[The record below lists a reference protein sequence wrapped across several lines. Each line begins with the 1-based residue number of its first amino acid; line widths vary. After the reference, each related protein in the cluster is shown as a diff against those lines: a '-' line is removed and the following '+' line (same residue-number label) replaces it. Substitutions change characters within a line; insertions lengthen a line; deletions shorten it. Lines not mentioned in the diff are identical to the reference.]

1 LSGKKNWAD
10 EDDEDDD
17 ALADLTNT
25 KRFETGV
32 DSAGIKTV
40 VEYIERDQKTFK
52 VTKKVKV
59 RSVQK
64 WTNRAMEERKGM
76 AKFGKAALADPAE
89 EAQHMKRTDEEY
101 VIEVPKKA
109 VSLVTKDDAED
120 KFYEESLDIAQQL
133 TKEKKAWAE
142 ANRDKQMERDTA
154 ETEKK
159 PEPTPA
165 EAAGPAGGPA
175 KYVPPSLKNAQGGGK
190 AGGKGDLQG
199 QQEAS
204 LRITNLSEDVRE
216 GDLQELFSQFGR
228 LQRVFLA
235 KDLDT
240 MQSKGFAFVTY
251 FRREDAQMAI
261 DKLNGHGYDSLIMQV
276 QWAKPR
282 T

>member
-1 LSGKKNWAD
+1 MSTAKWGKKWAD
-10 EDDEDDD
+10 VDDEEE
-17 ALADLTNT
+17 DLEQLQPSN
-25 KRFETGV
+25 RFETNADAG
-32 DSAGIKTV
+32 GIKTV
-40 VEYIERDQKTFK
+40 VEYIERDQKTYR
-52 VTKKVKV
+52 VTRKV
-59 RSVQK
+59 RVRAVQK
-64 WTNRAMEERKGM
+64 WTNKAMEERKGM
-76 AKFGKAALADPAE
+76 AKFGKAAQADPAE

-120 KFYEESLDIAQQL
+120 RFYEESLDIAQQL

-142 ANRDKQMERDTA
+142 ANRDKQLERDTA
-154 ETEKK
+154 EADKK
-159 PEPTPA
+159 TEPTPA
-165 EAAGPAGGPA
+165 EAPSAAGGPA
-175 KYVPPSLKNAQGGGK
+175 KYVPPALKQGGGK

-228 LQRVFLA
+228 LQRVYLA
-235 KDLDT
+235 KHMDT

-251 FRREDAQMAI
+251 FKKEDAQLAI
-261 DKLNGHGYDSLIMQV
+261 DKLNGHGYDSLILQV

>member
-1 LSGKKNWAD
+1 MATRRWGDWADADD
-10 EDDEDDD
+10 EDDE
-17 ALADLTNT
+17 ALEQLQPSN
-25 KRFETGV
+25 RFET
-32 DSAGIKTV
+32 SADAGGIKTV
-40 VEYIERDQKTFK
+40 VEYIERDQKTYK
-52 VTKKVKV
+52 VTKKVRI

-64 WTNRAMEERKGM
+64 WTNKAMEERKVM
-76 AKFGKAALADPAE
+76 AKFGKAAQADPAE

-142 ANRDKQMERDTA
+142 ANRDKQLERDT
-154 ETEKK
+154 EVDKK

-165 EAAGPAGGPA
+165 EATTGGPA
-175 KYVPPSLKNAQGGGK
+175 KYVPPTLRQGGGK

-228 LQRVFLA
+228 LQRVYLA
-235 KDLDT
+235 KHMDT

-251 FRREDAQMAI
+251 FRKEDAQMAI
-261 DKLNGHGYDSLIMQV
+261 DKLNGHGYDSLILQV